1 MDNNAFQEIGEHQ
14 KALDEMA
21 QYVNS
26 GEVKGIMFQL
36 ILDDDSTVAYG
47 TPGMSFIEQIGLLEA
62 TKYDLCRAAE
72 LETEE
77 D

>member
-36 ILDDDSTVAYG
+36 ML
-47 TPGMSFIEQIGLLEA
+47 SF
-62 TKYDLCRAAE
+62 
-72 LETEE
+72 
-77 D
+77 

>member
-36 ILDDDSTVAYG
+36 MRLVERKAVS
-47 TPGMSFIEQIGLLEA
+47 PRLM
-62 TKYDLCRAAE
+62 
-72 LETEE
+72 
-77 D
+77 

>member
-1 MDNNAFQEIGEHQ
+1 MNNNAFQEIGEHQ

-36 ILDDDSTVAYG
+36 MLDGGRTVAYW
-47 TPGMSFIEQIGLLEA
+47 TSGMSFIEQIGLLE
-62 TKYDLCRAAE
+62 T
-72 LETEE
+72 TV
-77 D
+77 